1 MVLFFLPDYL
11 QEIMARFC
19 VVVTL
24 AVCCLV
30 TGSNGI
36 DPGPASGR
44 YTRFVAGIPCVR
56 QVYPVDIW
64 YNRMVG

>member
-1 MVLFFLPDYL
+1 MYCAMVFFYLQDYL

-30 TGSNGI
+30 TGSNGT

-44 YTRFVAGIPCVR
+44 YTRFVAGIPCDGQLVSG
-56 QVYPVDIW
+56 IIEW
-64 YNRMVG
+64 

>member
-1 MVLFFLPDYL
+1 MCAMVFFFFPQDYL

-30 TGSNGI
+30 TDSNGT

-44 YTRFVAGIPCVR
+44 YTQFLAGIQCV
-56 QVYPVDIW
+56 
-64 YNRMVG
+64 